1 MIHFKHCLAM
11 LLLLL
16 AAAALPASAA
26 SSAASSASE
35 SIGMSV
41 GSLSGSIQRS
51 SNSSSTTKVADGDYR
66 LIEIAADG
74 ERGGMVKLRL
84 QALRDEHDEFW
95 LILPRET
102 VERSQLASGDVV
114 SAHQRPYG
122 LEFVGGAPR
131 QAFFLVLADDWLR
144 ELQTKAVAL

>member
-1 MIHFKHCLAM
+1 MTHFKHCLA
-11 LLLLL
+11 LLLL
-16 AAAALPASAA
+16 AAAALPAFAA

-51 SNSSSTTKVADGDYR
+51 SNSSSPTKVADGDYK

-74 ERGGMVKLRL
+74 ERAGMVRLRL
-84 QALRDEHDEFW
+84 QALHDEHDEFY

-102 VERSQLASGDVV
+102 VERSRLASGDVV

-122 LEFVGGAPR
+122 LEFAAGAER